1 MALRIFFQ
9 AALTTSLICGQSPA
23 WSVGTL
29 PTCKEVI
36 SRQEAEKGI
45 PQDLLKAM
53 AKVESGISP
62 WAINVRGQSRN
73 FRSKEAAAKYMR
85 ELVEDGI
92 FNFSIGCMQLHYA
105 SHRRHFTSDEAMLEP
120 ENNIAHAAK
129 LIKNL
134 ERRYGSIDKAVQF
147 YHSASPVHYNRY
159 KKLVYGTW
167 AKFRG
172 PSNPQGALLKTVSL
186 KKAMPQKL
194 SLKAVQRS
202 PKIKFGVG
210 AACAKKNK
218 G

>member
-1 MALRIFFQ
+1 MALRTLFQ
-9 AALTTSLICGQSPA
+9 ATLATSLIFGQFPA
-23 WSVGTL
+23 WSAGTL
-29 PTCKEVI
+29 LTCKEVI

-45 PQDLLKAM
+45 PQGLLKAM

-62 WAINVRGQSRN
+62 WAINVGGRSHI
-73 FRSKEAAAKYMR
+73 FRSKEAAARYMR
-85 ELVEDGI
+85 ALVEDGI

-105 SHRRHFTSDEAMLEP
+105 SHRRHFKSDEAMLEP

-129 LIKNL
+129 LVKNL

-147 YHSASPVHYNRY
+147 YHSASPVHHNRY

-167 AKFRG
+167 AKFRS
-172 PSNPQGALLKTVSL
+172 PSQPQGTLLKTASL

-194 SLKAVQRS
+194 SLKATQRS

-210 AACAKKNK
+210 AACAKKDR